1 MLLRNKL
8 CKTTAIAIAAI
19 SLFGGQVNTVNA
31 YQGVNQTTEISQEIS
46 KSALQNGE
54 YKLKNIIQ
62 KDESVLKMY
71 RAFFAEETNLVV
83 KGGKYYLTFTNT
95 KAASVPEMQ
104 VKIGENQLNT
114 TVENIDENT
123 YKFSVELNDLNSTIS
138 MVAMMPGH
146 PLNYDVTLDMNSLE
160 VVKLDETQEPQQPEV
175 PQEPQQP
182 ETPEVE
188 DKEEVEESKPQDV
201 EYKDGLYNLNNT
213 IDHKMP
219 QMIRSIF
226 GEKTNVEIKDGKTYV
241 TFNLPNYDYVGTITI
256 TVDGKVVAH
265 TQENSKTDKTATLKI
280 EVPSLDSVINM
291 TIYSPITKKDS
302 VFGVKL
308 EKSTMQ
314 LVQNN
319 QDTNK
324 PTDSITNEST
334 NNNSNNTSNG
344 NSNNSS
350 SNSTSD
356 IKVENVAVKGKR
368 YNIENDVSAESTVA
382 KNMGRKYLNKTSKIE
397 EVEGKT
403 YAVLTFTGLNM
414 MNNHRIYV
422 NGSKVSHQVVAKT
435 SDSVTV
441 RFLIPSVDANIKVQV
456 YVVPMS
462 FDSEFNVK
470 LLESTKGEAEEFDTT
485 SSLPQT
491 GSLLGSTAMLMAGS
505 VMTGTGLI
513 LNRKKKNN

>member
-1 MLLRNKL
+1 
-8 CKTTAIAIAAI
+8 
-19 SLFGGQVNTVNA
+19 
-31 YQGVNQTTEISQEIS
+31 
-46 KSALQNGE
+46 
-54 YKLKNIIQ
+54 
-62 KDESVLKMY
+62 
-71 RAFFAEETNLVV
+71 
-83 KGGKYYLTFTNT
+83 
-95 KAASVPEMQ
+95 
-104 VKIGENQLNT
+104 
-114 TVENIDENT
+114 
-123 YKFSVELNDLNSTIS
+123 
-138 MVAMMPGH
+138 
-146 PLNYDVTLDMNSLE
+146 
-160 VVKLDETQEPQQPEV
+160 
-175 PQEPQQP
+175 
-182 ETPEVE
+182 
-188 DKEEVEESKPQDV
+188 
-201 EYKDGLYNLNNT
+201 
-213 IDHKMP
+213 MP

-226 GEKTNVEIKDGKTYV
+226 SEKTNVEIKDGKTYV
-241 TFNLPNYDYVGTITI
+241 TFNLPNYDYVGAITI
-256 TVDGKVVAH
+256 TVDGKTVAH

-291 TIYSPITKKDS
+291 TMYSPITKKDS

-319 QDTNK
+319 QETNK
-324 PTDSITNEST
+324 PEDNTTNEST
-334 NNNSNNTSNG
+334 NNNSNNTTNG
-344 NSNNSS
+344 SSNNSS

-368 YNIENDVSAESTVA
+368 YTIKNEVSAESTVA
-382 KNMGRKYLNKTSKIE
+382 KNMGRKYLNESSKIE

-441 RFLIPSVDANIKVQV
+441 RFLVPSVDADIKVQV

-513 LNRKKKNN
+513 

>member
-1 MLLRNKL
+1 MLLRNKF

-19 SLFGGQVNTVNA
+19 SLFGTQLNTVNA
-31 YQGVNQTTEISQEIS
+31 YQGINQITEVSQEIS

-54 YKLKNIIQ
+54 YKLKNIIPG
-62 KDESVLKMY
+62 KSETALKSY
-71 RAFFAEETNLVV
+71 RAFFTEETKLVV
-83 KGGKYYLTFTNT
+83 KDGKYYLTFTNT
-95 KAASVPEMQ
+95 MAQTVPTVEA
-104 VKIGENQLNT
+104 KIGENNLNIT
-114 TVENIDENT
+114 TKNIDENT
-123 YKFSVELNDLNSTIS
+123 YEFMVELSDLSSTI
-138 MVAMMPGH
+138 AMSFKMEAH
-146 PLNYDVTLDMNSLE
+146 NFNCDVTLDMDSLE
-160 VVKLDETQEPQQPEV
+160 VIKLDDTQQPQVPQQP
-175 PQEPQQP
+175 QGPQQS

-188 DKEEVEESKPQDV
+188 DKEEVEESKPQDS

-226 GEKTNVEIKDGKTYV
+226 GEKTSVELKDGKTYV
-241 TFNLPNYDYVGTITI
+241 TFNLPNYDYVGAITI

-265 TQENSKTDKTATLKI
+265 TQENSKTDKTATLKL
-280 EVPSLDSVINM
+280 EVTSLDSAINM
-291 TIYSPITKKDS
+291 TMYSPITKKDS

-308 EKSTMQ
+308 DKSTMQ

-324 PTDSITNEST
+324 PSDSTTNETT
-334 NNNSNNTSNG
+334 NNNSNTTTN
-344 NSNNSS
+344 
-350 SNSTSD
+350 SNSTSNSTSNVT
-356 IKVENVAVKGKR
+356 VENVAVKGER
-368 YNIENDVSAESTVA
+368 YTIDNDVTAESTVA

-470 LLESTKGEAEEFDTT
+470 LIKGTEGPKESFDTT

-491 GSLLGSTAMLMAGS
+491 GSILGSTAMLMAGTA
-505 VMTGTGLI
+505 VTGLGLI